1 VSLIYF
7 ALNRLENKSDKSN
20 SMHGDRPSE
29 HISANEYFLPSEK
42 TGMPLWLIVLLVLSC
57 VGMLA
62 GWMLTRQIKDI
73 EGRGQEI
80 SHSQKVS
87 GEKIITPLTISDLLP
102 QQKTELELLES
113 HPMQSQNSEL
123 PMNLNQLNE
132 EKNLLALK
140 KEMTRS
146 NSNKSPE
153 EAENTPQEIAKDI
166 KPVKQEIASLIEI
179 KVESNKVN
187 VKQNNKKNTSKLA
200 EVNKK
205 TDEEINT
212 QEINRLI
219 YAIKAAVKGGKNVE
233 ADVSLAKLQLLLEPE
248 SMTLLHLQAWRQM
261 NGGDQELSRSIYQ
274 QIISRNPEDEIA
286 AINLAVM
293 LWKSG
298 NHNEAKRVIE
308 AIAEKRPD
316 SEVVQNYRRQFGERK

>member
-87 GEKIITPLTISDLLP
+87 GEKMITPLTISDLLP